1 MAPVGPSC
9 AVASGSGALDAL
21 ESMARQ
27 HCHTGKVDRD
37 YNGQVAGTHVTDSG
51 GISANA
57 EALEILWASNPSRFR
72 IVAAMGRMVVGY
84 WPENDPNVTDQPRG
98 NPAPQ
103 AEVTPARVG
112 L

>member
-84 WPENDPNVTDQPRG
+84 WPENDPNT
-98 NPAPQ
+98 
-103 AEVTPARVG
+103 
-112 L
+112 